1 MSDCN
6 YVFTSSSLNYILIMR
21 KNILFLFL
29 LGALYSAHA
38 QYWQQQVDYRISVK
52 LDDKTHRLYGELA
65 FDYLNNSPSILDSLY
80 IHVWPNAYKN
90 GNSALAEQLEGEG
103 KKLSLMDS
111 AKLGGMS
118 ALDFKINGSTV
129 SWSFHPKHE
138 DIVLIKLAQPLAPGK
153 QLTLTTPFIVKIPS
167 GSISRLGHIGQSYQI
182 TQWYPKP
189 AVYDHKGW
197 HPIPYLNQ
205 GEFYSEFGSFDVS
218 ITVPKNYVV
227 GATGQLQNASEA
239 LFLDSL
245 AQDTKSRLTEIIAL
259 PGGSLRDS
267 FPASASEWKTL
278 RYVQDK
284 VHDFAWFT
292 DKRYKVLKGSV
303 NLPESGRSVTTWALF
318 TPANALNWQ
327 NAIEYI
333 NDGTYYYSKWNGDY
347 PYAAVTAVDG
357 TISAGGGMEYPMIT
371 VIGNA
376 SSAKE
381 LEVVIVHEVGHNW
394 FYGILGSNE
403 RQHGW
408 MDEGMNTANE
418 MRYVA
423 TKYPNNQ
430 DMSDMVLG
438 GKLHLNDLD
447 HHDMGDIFY
456 RFLAVVNADQPIET
470 HSADFSS
477 ANYGAIM
484 YQKTGLVFQ
493 YLRSYLGDELYDQCM
508 HRYYDLYQFKHP
520 YPEDMQRVVEGVSG
534 RKLEWL
540 FGDLIQTTKVI
551 DYKIKSAKYFEPMN
565 TYAIK
570 VKNKGAVSGPIGI
583 SSLDKEGSILETQ
596 WTNPAE
602 KRSTLIFQGNAAL
615 SEFAIDPNRNIPE
628 INRSNNRIL
637 VNKTLFKSCEPIK
650 LEFMFGDHEANKRN
664 VFWTPMMAFNHSD
677 RAMLGVAV
685 HNFGLPFKPFQY
697 IIAPMYSFGRNTI
710 GGVAEL
716 SKICFPSRGPKS
728 IKAGMSIKSFGL
740 QEDAKDQ
747 TQTYFLAVTPYL
759 TLNLVPDRTPK
770 GFLHD
775 LTFKWLWRRDVM
787 PMDDYTI
794 ENGLKVNHTIQWNKR
809 RVSYASQ
816 LQFEGVLGYADV
828 FHDVASYARISTTQ
842 VLTLTY
848 LNRKMTRTLKFRM
861 YGGYNLGF
869 NPGSSYYNAMGRYSI
884 SMYGS
889 AGYQDIF
896 AENYYFN
903 RSNVYGTQYANDMGG
918 FRTGSNNLRMSNYW
932 ASTVNTTVQLP
943 IQPNMFVAF
952 ADFGVYDNGVGVAT
966 LYNAGLG
973 IELGE
978 IVGVYFP
985 LVQSANMGD
994 LYLNYKTSIRLT
1006 LRFNPF
1012 NLPFKLSSLLNK

>member
-6 YVFTSSSLNYILIMR
+6 SVFTSSSLKYIRIMR

-29 LGALYSAHA
+29 FAFCSAHA

-65 FDYLNNSPSILDSLY
+65 FDYLNNSQSTLDSLY

-103 KKLSLMDS
+103 KKLSMIDT

-118 ALDFKINGSTV
+118 ALDFKINGSAV

-189 AVYDHKGW
+189 AVFDHKGW

-205 GEFYSEFGSFDVS
+205 GEFYSEYGSFDVS

-227 GATGQLQNASEA
+227 GATGVLQNASETS
-239 LFLDSL
+239 FLDSL
-245 AQDTKSRLTEIIAL
+245 AQDTKTRISEIIAL
-259 PGGSLRDS
+259 PGGNLRDS
-267 FPASASEWKTL
+267 FPPSASEWKTL

-303 NLPESGRSVTTWALF
+303 KLPESGRNVTTWALF
-318 TPANALNWQ
+318 TPANAANWQ

-376 SSAKE
+376 SSARE

-423 TKYPNNQ
+423 TKYPDNQ

-447 HHDMGDIFY
+447 HHDMGDVFY
-456 RFLAVVNADQPIET
+456 RFLAVVDADQPIET

-484 YQKTGLVFQ
+484 YQKTGLIFQ

-508 HRYYDLYQFKHP
+508 HRYYELYQFKHP

-534 RKLEWL
+534 RKLDWL
-540 FGDLIQTTKVI
+540 FGDLIQTTNVI
-551 DYKIKSAKYFEPMN
+551 DYKIKKAKFIEPLN
-565 TYAIK
+565 TFTVK
-570 VKNKGAVSGPIGI
+570 VKNTGSVDGPIGV
-583 SSLDKEGSILETQ
+583 SSLDKTGSVLETQ
-596 WTNPAE
+596 WTNPSD
-602 KRSTLIFQGNAAL
+602 KRSTLIFKGNAAIT
-615 SEFAIDPNRNIPE
+615 EFAIDPNRNIPE
-628 INRSNNRIL
+628 INRSNNRVL
-637 VNKTLFKSCEPIK
+637 VNKSILKRYEPLA
-650 LEFMFGDHEANKRN
+650 LEFMFGDHEANKTN

-677 RAMLGVAV
+677 RTMLGVAV
-685 HNFGLPFKPFQY
+685 HNFGLPFKPVQY
-697 IIAPMYSFGRNTI
+697 VIAPMYSFGRNTL
-710 GGVAEL
+710 GGVLEL
-716 SKICFPSRGPKS
+716 SKMCFPSKGPKS

-740 QEDAKDQ
+740 QDDAKGQ
-747 TQTYFLAVTPYL
+747 TQTYFLAITPYL

-775 LTFKWLWRRDVM
+775 LTFKWLWRRDLL
-787 PMDDYTI
+787 PMDYRI
-794 ENGLKVNHTIQWNKR
+794 ENGLKVNHSIHWNKR
-809 RVSYASQ
+809 RVTYESQ
-816 LQFEGVLGYADV
+816 LQFEGVLGYTDV
-828 FHDVASYARISTTQ
+828 FYDVASYSRISTTQ
-842 VLTLTY
+842 TLTLTY
-848 LNRKMTRTLKFRM
+848 LNRKMTRKLNIRI
-861 YGGYNLGF
+861 YGGYNLAF
-869 NPGSSYYNAMGRYSI
+869 NPGSSYYNTMGRYSI
-884 SMYGS
+884 SMFGA

-932 ASTVNTTVQLP
+932 ASAVNATVQLP

-952 ADFGVYDNGVGVAT
+952 ADFGVYDNGVAVST

-973 IELGE
+973 INLGDV
-978 IVGVYFP
+978 VGVYFP
-985 LVQSANMGD
+985 LIQSNNMGD
-994 LYLNYKTSIRLT
+994 LFLNYKSSIRLT

-1012 NLPFKLSSLLNK
+1012 NLPFKLSSILNK

>member
-1 MSDCN
+1 MTWNFDPSHRDI
-6 YVFTSSSLNYILIMR
+6 VHIKLP
-21 KNILFLFL
+21 KP
-29 LGALYSAHA
+29 LGFGE
-38 QYWQQQVDYRISVK
+38 K
-52 LDDKTHRLYGELA
+52 L
-65 FDYLNNSPSILDSLY
+65 
-80 IHVWPNAYKN
+80 
-90 GNSALAEQLEGEG
+90 
-103 KKLSLMDS
+103 
-111 AKLGGMS
+111 
-118 ALDFKINGSTV
+118 TV
-129 SWSFHPKHE
+129 S
-138 DIVLIKLAQPLAPGK
+138 
-153 QLTLTTPFIVKIPS
+153 TPFVVKIPS

-218 ITVPKNYVV
+218 ITLPKNYVLN
-227 GATGQLQNASEA
+227 ATGDLQTVSEQQ
-239 LFLDSL
+239 FLNTL
-245 AQDTKSRLTEIIAL
+245 AEETKANMENILAL
-259 PGGSLRDS
+259 PPGNIRDS
-267 FPASASEWKTL
+267 FPPSSTEWKTV
-278 RYVQDK
+278 RFTQDN
-284 VHDFAWFT
+284 VHDFAWFA
-292 DKRYKVLKGSV
+292 DKRYQVLKGKVS
-303 NLPESGRSVTTWALF
+303 LPYSGREVTTWALF
-318 TPANALNWQ
+318 TPANAALWKD
-327 NAIEYI
+327 AIQYI
-333 NDGTYYYSKWNGDY
+333 NDGTFYYSKWNGDY
-347 PYAAVTAVDG
+347 PYSAVTAVDG

-376 SSAKE
+376 SSPLE
-381 LEVVIVHEVGHNW
+381 LEIVIVHEVGHNW

-408 MDEGMNTANE
+408 MDEGLNTANE

-430 DMSDMVLG
+430 QMSDMVLG

-447 HHDMGDIFY
+447 HHDMGDISY
-456 RFLAVVNADQPIET
+456 RTLAMIGADQPIET

-477 ANYGAIM
+477 TNYGMIM

-493 YLRSYLGDELYDQCM
+493 YLRAYLGDNLYDQCM
-508 HRYYDLYQFKHP
+508 QRYYELFQFKHP
-520 YPEDMQRVVEGVSG
+520 YPEDMKRVLEAVSA
-534 RKLEWL
+534 RNLDWL
-540 FGDLIQTTKVI
+540 FEDLIKTTRTM
-551 DYKIKSAKYFEPMN
+551 DYHLSKAKWIEAVNVYN
-565 TYAIK
+565 VK
-570 VKNKGAVSGPIGI
+570 VKNRSSVKGPIAVS
-583 SSLDKEGSILETQ
+583 SLAADGRTLETQ
-596 WTNPAE
+596 WTNP
-602 KRSTLIFQGNAAL
+602 KDKKSTLFFNGDKSIV
-615 SEFAIDPNRNIPE
+615 SFAIDPDRNIPE
-628 INRSNNRIL
+628 INRTNNLYRVDRLIGR
-637 VNKTLFKSCEPIK
+637 KQEP
-650 LEFMFGDHEANKRN
+650 LSVEFGFGDNEWGTRK
-664 VFWTPMMAFNHSD
+664 VFWLPMMAFNHSD

-685 HNFGLPFKPFQY
+685 HNFGLPFNPIQY
-697 IIAPMYSFGRNTI
+697 FIAPMYSFGRNTI

-740 QEDAKDQ
+740 QDDAKGQ

-770 GFLHD
+770 GFSHD
-775 LTFKWLWRRDVM
+775 LTFKWLWRKDVM
-787 PMDDYTI
+787 PMDDYMI

-816 LQFEGVLGYADV
+816 LQFEGVLGFTDMFY
-828 FHDVASYARISTTQ
+828 DVASYARISTTQ
-842 VLTLTY
+842 ALTLTY
-848 LNRKMTRTLKFRM
+848 LDRKMTRTLKFRM

-952 ADFGVYDNGVGVAT
+952 ADCGVYDNGVGVAT

-985 LVQSANMGD
+985 LVQSTNMGD
-994 LYLNYKTSIRLT
+994 LYSNYKSSVRLT
-1006 LRFNPF
+1006 MHFNPF
-1012 NLPFKLSSLLNK
+1012 QLPMSIKQILNK